1 MMFGLRYAACAALVC
16 AGWLVLSPATAF
28 RHRGMVQQQQRTQR
42 SHTAVR
48 MAAEKDGDNDAVA
61 RRRKRRGKETITTE
75 AQVVQTVE
83 AGKRQVTITPEGLNV
98 DAADLAPQT
107 SEDGTS
113 SLEDVFGLGSNQLRE
128 LMEQELPVPREDLV
142 TKRVVKDQD
151 QNKVFKL
158 PDLNEFMDTTG
169 GDRDADNSGAA
180 GGEGKTNRGEEPKRI
195 DRRNQE
201 EYLRV
206 LQLNPYADADD
217 TMFLDEYDIIP
228 ALFGSGKLLNIP
240 VPYLQTGHGILL
252 IVSLLAALVYAPG
265 NPLTEFPPEI
275 RTFLKQGLLITY
287 AVNAVLAVQAYGIAR
302 SKNLPGVF
310 WAVKSFL
317 VGGVAFYEITQAK
330 DPAKMNE
337 PTYTK
342 PSDRKSQNRK

>member
-1 MMFGLRYAACAALVC
+1 MRVYAAACAA
-16 AGWLVLSPATAF
+16 ALVLLHPATAF
-28 RHRGMVQQQQRTQR
+28 RYLQQRHRAT
-42 SHTAVR
+42 TAAAPVTTMPLR
-48 MAAEKDGDNDAVA
+48 MAEKEGENDAVA

-75 AQVVQTVE
+75 AQVVQTME

-98 DAADLAPQT
+98 DAAELAPT
-107 SEDGTS
+107 ASADGTS

-151 QNKVFKL
+151 KNKVFKL

-169 GDRDADNSGAA
+169 GDRDAESGGADGGA
-180 GGEGKTNRGEEPKRI
+180 GGERQAKRGEETKRI
-195 DRRNQE
+195 DRSNQE

-275 RTFLKQGLLITY
+275 RNFLKQGLMITY